1 MTQPEIEIKFTV
13 PLAEI
18 PEEHRIEAER
28 KAREAFVMALL
39 QKGDVSAGR
48 AAELL
53 SINRWQLANLM
64 FNHGISPFDDT
75 MTIKE
80 LESEVTSHPTETV

>member
-80 LESEVTSHPTETV
+80 LESEVASHPTETV